1 MIRLIISIISC
12 SSEPI
17 SSSNNP
23 AVIRENKHK
32 YCLLL
37 VVFNSTFAIGTTA
50 VVDGGEDGD
59 DVIEDSNVVGECVR
73 TRLQFRF
80 NSVVIVSFEGE
91 KRNKR
96 YDGGRKRHKIIGKI
110 EKESREN
117 NKWCQSAQN
126 K

>member
-91 KRNKR
+91 EEIR
-96 YDGGRKRHKIIGKI
+96 DI
-110 EKESREN
+110 
-117 NKWCQSAQN
+117 
-126 K
+126 